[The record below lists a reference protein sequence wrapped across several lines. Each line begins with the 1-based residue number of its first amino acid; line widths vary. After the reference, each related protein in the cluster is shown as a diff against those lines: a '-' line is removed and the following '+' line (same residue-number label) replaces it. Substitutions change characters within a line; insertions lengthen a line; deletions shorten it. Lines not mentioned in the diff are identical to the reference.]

1 MSERIYL
8 RNYQFEAVEQIVKIF
23 SELAASDSSK
33 IKIRRRVPSAEES
46 TSSPTLSADQ
56 VPEDVK
62 QRVTIVCS
70 PTGSGKTLVI
80 KGVADRLA
88 SMGVNHLVLTYA
100 SPVAAQNQRAG
111 LRSLTIQKFFRACDM
126 VRAFPGVNE
135 SKPFSREDE
144 LEIITSHLGLP
155 QGFFIKKC
163 IVMVDESHLGL
174 ENMASMYDRVLSL
187 IGATMCVGFTATT
200 RWKKYFK
207 VIDLSPHVESFVAP
221 PRGSIIHTQWLGSLP
236 NQALLFPLP
245 MLVFCRSVM
254 TAGVVSMA
262 FGLSSRAGLR
272 SGMIVANGR
281 KAIED
286 YVLRFFLPDHRKSMG
301 DAFNLKEDGEG
312 GEGDF
317 DESEDDGFGGD
328 DGDFRIDGKKSD
340 GGGFNQG
347 GSAIRGKAGQSFDQI
362 SSVSM
367 SSFRRADAF
376 FSALTAGEV
385 IDPRER
391 RFGMIVLFLV
401 MSSWVREG
409 LSGARKFASYGLAHG
424 EVPRLPLAMQLVKTH
439 LPDFLGDFH
448 KVLSSRDKEAA
459 SRISKLAGA
468 SPCLRGYSPVD
479 FVRGKID
486 VASSVVKI
494 ADGFNFPP
502 LRTIVFAESVIGSR
516 VLYEQR
522 AGRGARKLRDK
533 SFYDLVEFKYQDLY
547 SDLVMGHS
555 KVSWASVFLRDFEE
569 RRFIMGED
577 LVFRHKLSPFQ
588 K

>member
-1 MSERIYL
+1 VSERIYL

-33 IKIRRRVPSAEES
+33 VKKRATSSADELGGSAPASGDVVAEE
-46 TSSPTLSADQ
+46 
-56 VPEDVK
+56 VK

-100 SPVAAQNQRAG
+100 SPVAIQNQRAG

-144 LEIITSHLGLP
+144 LEIIASHLSLP
-155 QGFFIKKC
+155 QGFFLKKC

-187 IGATMCVGFTATT
+187 IGAVMCVGFTATT

-207 VIDLSPHVESFVAP
+207 VIDLSPHVEAFVAP

-236 NQALLFPLP
+236 NQAMLFPLP
-245 MLVFCRSVM
+245 MLVFCRSVL
-254 TAGVVSMA
+254 TAGILSMA
-262 FGLSSRAGLR
+262 FELSSNGRHR

-286 YVLRFFLPDHRKSMG
+286 VILRFFLPDHRRKTS
-301 DAFNLKEDGEG
+301 ANFNIENDEDSGEFSGENFSDDDSDLRIEG
-312 GEGDF
+312 GVTDGANL
-317 DESEDDGFGGD
+317 ESV
-328 DGDFRIDGKKSD
+328 
-340 GGGFNQG
+340 
-347 GSAIRGKAGQSFDQI
+347 ATTIRGKPGQSFDQI
-362 SSVSM
+362 SPVSM

-376 FSALTAGEV
+376 FSALETGEMM
-385 IDPRER
+385 DPRER
-391 RFGMIVLFLV
+391 RLGMIVLFLV
-401 MSSWVREG
+401 MSRWVREG
-409 LSGARKFASYGLAHG
+409 TAGVRKFSSFGLSHG
-424 EVPRLPLAMQLVKTH
+424 EVPRLPLAMQLVKMF
-439 LPDFLGDFH
+439 LPEFRDDFH
-448 KVLSSRDKEAA
+448 KVLSTRDREAA
-459 SRISKLAGA
+459 TRISKFAGT
-468 SPCLRGYSPVD
+468 SPCLRGYTPVD
-479 FVRGKID
+479 FVRGKIE
-486 VASSVVKI
+486 VATSVIKI
-494 ADGFNFPP
+494 SAGFNFPP

-533 SFYDLVEFKYQDLY
+533 SFYDLVEFKYNDLY
-547 SDLVMGHS
+547 SDLIMGHS
-555 KVSWASVFLRDFEE
+555 KVSWSNVFLKDFEE
-569 RRFIMGED
+569 RRFIMGQD

-588 K
+588 R